1 MEDVT
6 RAQEARL
13 LRARDVAGEL
23 SISRALAYR
32 LLRTGKIP
40 VVRIGHAVRVK
51 RSDLEEYVERCRSI
65 EAVTGES

>member
-1 MEDVT
+1 MDDVT

-51 RSDLEEYVERCRSI
+51 RSDLEEYVERCRTT
-65 EAVTGES
+65 EAGV